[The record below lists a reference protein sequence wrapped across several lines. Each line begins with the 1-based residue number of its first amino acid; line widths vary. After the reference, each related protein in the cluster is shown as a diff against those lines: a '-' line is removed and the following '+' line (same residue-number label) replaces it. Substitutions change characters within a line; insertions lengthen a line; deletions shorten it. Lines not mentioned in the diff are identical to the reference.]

1 MKVIIGG
8 ACQGKLAFAKREY
21 QAADGWV
28 DGQVCKLEEIE
39 VCRGIY
45 HFHEYVRRLMDD
57 RKEGLWFSA
66 DQSILGIEQHA
77 ERFADLL
84 YEKNP
89 DILIVSN
96 ELGCGIVPMEKRD
109 RLWREACGRV
119 CIALAARADEVVRV
133 VCGVG
138 QKLTVQEEA
147 PELVQNKIG
156 KLSSGMMEND
166 GVNDL
171 PASACF
177 PLFLDLS
184 HTHLLVVGAG
194 QIALRRIRALLGF
207 AGQITVVAPD
217 AAPGLSDILTET
229 VETETEKAWEERRF
243 CEPDP
248 EKETEKIWNQSG
260 LGEPDTRRKSEDVW
274 AQRGLGDS
282 DTRRKSEDVWDQSGS
297 GEPDVRKRTKV
308 VWEQRKFYESDLDGK
323 MMVLAATDDK
333 ALNAEIAKACRRRGI
348 LVNVCS
354 DAALCDF
361 QFPSIVREGD
371 LVVGVN
377 ASGRNHR
384 LVKETRK
391 KIEACLGI
399 DETGSRY
406 C

>member
-28 DGQVCKLEEIE
+28 DGQVCKLEEIK

-66 DQSILGIEQHA
+66 DQSILGIEQQA
-77 ERFADLL
+77 ERFAELL

-96 ELGCGIVPMEKRD
+96 ELGCGIVPMEKKD
-109 RLWREACGRV
+109 RLWRETCGRI
-119 CIALAARADEVVRV
+119 CTALAARADEVVRV

-156 KLSSGMMEND
+156 KLSSRMMEND

-207 AGQITVVAPD
+207 AARLCRQDYSGGAGRCAWALRYPD
-217 AAPGLSDILTET
+217 RDCGNGDCEGLGG
-229 VETETEKAWEERRF
+229 
-243 CEPDP
+243 
-248 EKETEKIWNQSG
+248 EKILRARCKKENQG
-260 LGEPDTRRKSEDVW
+260 GVGAEKILRVRLGWEND
-274 AQRGLGDS
+274 G
-282 DTRRKSEDVWDQSGS
+282 SGS
-297 GEPDVRKRTKV
+297 DR
-308 VWEQRKFYESDLDGK
+308 
-323 MMVLAATDDK
+323 
-333 ALNAEIAKACRRRGI
+333 
-348 LVNVCS
+348 
-354 DAALCDF
+354 
-361 QFPSIVREGD
+361 
-371 LVVGVN
+371 
-377 ASGRNHR
+377 
-384 LVKETRK
+384 
-391 KIEACLGI
+391 
-399 DETGSRY
+399 
-406 C
+406 

>member
-28 DGQVCKLEEIE
+28 DGQVCKLEEIK

-66 DQSILGIEQHA
+66 DQSILGIEQQA
-77 ERFADLL
+77 ERFAELL

-119 CIALAARADEVVRV
+119 CTALAARADEVVRV

-156 KLSSGMMEND
+156 KLSSRMMEND

-207 AGQITVVAPD
+207 AGRITVVAPD

-229 VETETEKAWEERRF
+229 VETETVKAWEERRF
-243 CEPDP
+243 C
-248 EKETEKIWNQSG
+248 
-260 LGEPDTRRKSEDVW
+260 
-274 AQRGLGDS
+274 
-282 DTRRKSEDVWDQSGS
+282 
-297 GEPDVRKRTKV
+297 EPDVRKRTKV
-308 VWEQRKFYESDLDGK
+308 VWEQRKFCESDLDGK

-399 DETGSRY
+399 DEAGSRY